1 MDYELVTSLD
11 EVVQNI
17 KQFNSDLSEELDVI
31 SQLSQFKHWY
41 FIPQIN
47 LFGPSKYIGYKDMNT
62 SRYNRGRS
70 KTGVDTEKELKTWF
84 IKLSRDSENSKKL
97 MTELEAILACHNKK
111 TRTNAHIHILK
122 NGINLKIE

>member
-11 EVVQNI
+11 EVVLNI
-17 KQFNSDLSEELDVI
+17 KQFNTDLSEELDVI

-47 LFGPSKYIGYKDMNT
+47 LFGPSKYIGYKNMNT

-70 KTGVDTEKELKTWF
+70 KTGVDTEKELKIWF
-84 IKLSRDSENSKKL
+84 VKLSRDSEKSKKL

-111 TRTNAHIHILK
+111 PRSNAHIHILK

>member
-11 EVVQNI
+11 EVVLNI
-17 KQFNSDLSEELDVI
+17 KQFNTDLSEELDVI
-31 SQLSQFKHWY
+31 SQLLQFKHWY

-47 LFGPSKYIGYKDMNT
+47 LFGPSKYIGYKNMNT

-70 KTGVDTEKELKTWF
+70 KTGVDTEKEMKIWF
-84 IKLSRDSENSKKL
+84 VNFLEIRKKVKKI
-97 MTELEAILACHNKK
+97 MTELEAILACHNKNP
-111 TRTNAHIHILK
+111 RSNAHIHILK